1 MKSFA
6 FIICMAV
13 PLMLVLSGCSGVK
26 ELHSAMNDA
35 AAVGEISTSGLQ
47 IVRNKTTKSEVFKA
61 IGAPGLVFK
70 NELNGESW
78 VYPRVAVRQSEL
90 GFQMKGNFSAFFP
103 YSGGSL
109 AKGGGVAGVGAS
121 SEIGSNKSSYKS
133 AGLLIRF
140 NKLGCVNSYEFTA
153 TSF

>member
-13 PLMLVLSGCSGVK
+13 PLMLALSGCSGVK

-61 IGAPGLVFK
+61 IGAPGLV
-70 NELNGESW
+70 L
-78 VYPRVAVRQSEL
+78 
-90 GFQMKGNFSAFFP
+90 SACRGP
-103 YSGGSL
+103 
-109 AKGGGVAGVGAS
+109 A
-121 SEIGSNKSSYKS
+121 E
-133 AGLLIRF
+133 
-140 NKLGCVNSYEFTA
+140 
-153 TSF
+153 